1 MHNSL
6 GKPEEC
12 VWFQCPTDNIV
23 IHYYMDQL
31 INPYHHPHPI
41 ERQCV
46 SSLRMLVIDLVTK
59 AVVSFAGTNRWDME
73 AGKRWG
79 LNNTSTQHLPW
90 ASPKRF
96 SGEWICNVIVVVD
109 KYRLCF
115 IFFSWARHWLTIIYW
130 IFFNS
135 QNFLSDNSKYTSL
148 FLEHIY
154 IYMDDCSF
162 IPSIKDMPPKSF
174 TL

>member
-1 MHNSL
+1 MQNIYTLILQKGQLKKLHAFQSQKEGSFLGHFFMHNSL

-79 LNNTSTQHLPW
+79 LNNTSTQHLPP

-115 IFFSWARHWLTIIYW
+115 IFF
-130 IFFNS
+130 
-135 QNFLSDNSKYTSL
+135 FLSKALINN
-148 FLEHIY
+148 HIL
-154 IYMDDCSF
+154 DF
-162 IPSIKDMPPKSF
+162 F
-174 TL
+174 